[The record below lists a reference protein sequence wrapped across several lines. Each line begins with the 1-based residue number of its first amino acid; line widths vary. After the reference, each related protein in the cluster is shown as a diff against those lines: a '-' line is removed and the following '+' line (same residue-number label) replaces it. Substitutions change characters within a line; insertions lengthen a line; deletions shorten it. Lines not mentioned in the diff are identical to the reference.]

1 MEKKKE
7 TFEELLSELEEIS
20 KKLDLEDTTLEESIS
35 LFEKGMK
42 ISKQCSQMLETAK
55 QKIETISDVGSENN
69 DK

>member
-7 TFEELLSELEEIS
+7 TFEELLSELEVIS
-20 KKLDLEDTTLEESIS
+20 KKLDSEDTTLEESIS